1 MKIKIAISSVKK
13 FSSYTLP
20 IIIPSL
26 LKSGIK
32 ESEMVIFEGGY
43 HARDIG
49 TYGSITHIRVA
60 HNSFDY
66 TALIDIVEHEIE
78 SDYWFLLHDTCKAG
92 PEFGNLVRDI
102 PAGEP
107 DVVCMLGSHPGTM
120 NICAY
125 KYDYLLSKKQE
136 LLALKNTDYEDLDS
150 AKRRATEAENS
161 LQEGYVLYHPEL
173 FSEELNAGTPSIY
186 KDGGVSRN
194 ERYFRNLDLTKYQAN
209 YGASQFILDL

>member
-1 MKIKIAISSVKK
+1 MKIAISSVRK

-20 IIIPSL
+20 VIIPSL
-26 LKSGIK
+26 LQSVEAKDIF
-32 ESEMVIFEGGY
+32 IFEGGY
-43 HARDIG
+43 TERWWEIRKG
-49 TYGSITHIRVA
+49 ITHTRVA

-66 TALIDIVEHEIE
+66 TALIDIVENEIE

-92 PEFGNLVRDI
+92 PNFGELVNDI

-107 DVVCMLGSHPGTM
+107 DVVCMLNSNPGTM

-186 KDGGVSRN
+186 KDDGVSRN
-194 ERYFRNLDLTKYQAN
+194 ERYFRNLDITKYQAN